1 MTKEENNKQIDNKI
15 ILHQIWYQ
23 GKVPSKY
30 RNIQQEWEQ
39 HYKDKK
45 DTDYM
50 LWNKDGIKQLL
61 DNYPK
66 IRTFY
71 DNLPHM
77 IQKIDV
83 AKYVILYHYGG
94 IYIDMDVK
102 FLRHLN
108 EVYKDKNVLICDM
121 YCAYNF
127 IVKITLNNFF
137 FYFKDKRHPFLKL
150 ILDESMKF
158 DRKFYDIKPLY
169 ILKSTGPA
177 LITKCYNLYSYPE
190 EISIITKKHLDK
202 YFKHESHGSWW
213 CDENKNL
220 QISKCF
226 DKHDIMLVLMI
237 VFIIIFVIKKFLF
250 R

>member
-1 MTKEENNKQIDNKI
+1 MAKI

-23 GKVPSKY
+23 GIVPKQY
-30 RNIQQEWEQ
+30 RNYQQEWEK
-39 HYKDKK
+39 YYGNKE

-50 LWNKDGIKQLL
+50 LWNSKSIDELL
-61 DNYPK
+61 NNYPNIK
-66 IRTFY
+66 KFY
-71 DNLPHM
+71 NELSHM
-77 IQKIDV
+77 IQKIDI

-102 FLRHLN
+102 LINPLKQI
-108 EVYKDKNVLICDM
+108 YQDKSVLLCDM

-127 IVKITLNNFF
+127 IIKITMNNFF
-137 FYFKDKRHPFLKL
+137 FYFKEKKHPFLKL

-177 LITKCYNLYSYPE
+177 LITKCYNLYQYPE

-213 CDENKNL
+213 GD
-220 QISKCF
+220 SKGNIHLSKIF
-226 DKHDIMLVLMI
+226 DKHDIPIILIM
-237 VFIIIFVIKKFLF
+237 VFIIVLLIRILKKLILI
-250 R
+250 